1 MNAYLVQKEICF
13 DYRKFPWIKKSRGSI
28 FQKCDIQVVVSEN
41 EKEAKEKFLEKHK
54 ETSLSGFWKWAVDG
68 ILKIMCKEPNWEVK
82 IHVTKLDENISIRNY
97 MEYMTLEDLKLLFN
111 QS

>member
-1 MNAYLVQKEICF
+1 MNVYLIQKEICF

-54 ETSLSGFWKWAVDG
+54 ETSLSGFGNGQLTVHV
-68 ILKIMCKEPNWEVK
+68 ILCAKNQI
-82 IHVTKLDENISIRNY
+82 TK
-97 MEYMTLEDLKLLFN
+97 
-111 QS
+111 